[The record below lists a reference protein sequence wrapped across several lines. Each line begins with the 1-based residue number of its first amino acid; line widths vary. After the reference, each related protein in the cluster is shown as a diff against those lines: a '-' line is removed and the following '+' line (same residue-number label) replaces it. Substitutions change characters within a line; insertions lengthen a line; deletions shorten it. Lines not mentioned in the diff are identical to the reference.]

1 MNRERLCCVCQR
13 PFIPHPRVKDRQKVC
28 TAKACRTEWKRRG
41 NWAWRE
47 QNPDYFKGRYDI
59 MLKDWY
65 KINPDYKK
73 QYRLR
78 KKTTRSPER

>member
-1 MNRERLCCVCQR
+1 M
-13 PFIPHPRVKDRQKVC
+13 
-28 TAKACRTEWKRRG
+28 EWKRRG

-47 QNPDYFKGRYDI
+47 QNPDYFKGRYEI

-65 KINPDYKK
+65 KKNPDYKK

-78 KKTTRSPER
+78 KKTTRAPES